1 MTTTVGQARDV
12 EVTTRHYGLETDRSM
27 HPWLPPKEDPKDTS
41 KAMSYLPR
49 EGKTYHMWYKR
60 RLMLVSRRLKMGA
73 SVYQQPEILRI
84 RYADLRAFD
93 RRILR

>member
-1 MTTTVGQARDV
+1 M

-60 RLMLVSRRLKMGA
+60 RLMLVSRRVKMGL
-73 SVYQQPEILRI
+73 SSFQQPEILKI
-84 RYADLRAFD
+84 RYAGLFASD
-93 RRILR
+93 